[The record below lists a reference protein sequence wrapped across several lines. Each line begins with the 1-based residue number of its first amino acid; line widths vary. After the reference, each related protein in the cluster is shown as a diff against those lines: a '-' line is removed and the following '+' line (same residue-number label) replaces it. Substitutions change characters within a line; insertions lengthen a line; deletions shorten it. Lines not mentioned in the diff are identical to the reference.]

1 MPFAPTVRP
10 SVAGEKTME
19 TAPKPAAQLTAIS
32 LYTGAGGLDLGFEA
46 AGFDTRVAV
55 EMDDDCIATL
65 QANRDWPVMHRSIH
79 DVTSAELLRQAR
91 LEPFEADVLIG
102 GPPCQPFSKCGYWA
116 SGDARRLEDP
126 RASTVE
132 AFLRVLRD
140 TRPRAYL
147 MENVAGLAFRG
158 KDEGIHLIRDI
169 VAAINRE
176 QGTAYEVELLVLNA
190 ADFGVPQTRER
201 AFLVGARDGSR
212 FGSLIPTHRP
222 ADDDV
227 KERQLALP
235 LDTPLYRTA
244 WDAIGDL
251 ADDDDPQLAP
261 RGKWADLL
269 PSIPEGSNYLYHTD
283 RGAGV
288 PLFGWRRRF
297 WNFLLKLAKDQPS
310 WTLTAQPGP
319 ATGPFH
325 WRNRRLSARELCR
338 LQTVPDD
345 YEVLGSTNT
354 VQKQLGNAVPSA
366 LAEVIARHM
375 RRRLFGEPDHSEPK
389 VTLIPSRR
397 GKPPP
402 PEPPQPVPQKYRHLI
417 GKHSPHPGT
426 GKGSRASLRSATS

>member
-1 MPFAPTVRP
+1 M
-10 SVAGEKTME
+10 
-19 TAPKPAAQLTAIS
+19 TAIS

-46 AGFDTRVAV
+46 AGFETRVAV
-55 EMDDDCIATL
+55 EIDDDCVATL
-65 QANRDWPVMHRSIH
+65 RRNRQWPVIHRSIH
-79 DVTSAELLRQAR
+79 DIPSAELLKQAG
-91 LEPFEADVLIG
+91 LQPDEADVLIG

-116 SGDARRLEDP
+116 TGDARRLEDP

-140 TRPRAYL
+140 SRPRAYL

-158 KDEGIHLIRDI
+158 KDEGIRLIHDI

-176 QGTAYEVELLVLNA
+176 QGTAYGVELLVLNA

-201 AFLVGARDGSR
+201 AFLIGARDGAR
-212 FGSLIPTHRP
+212 FGSLQPTHRP
-222 ADDDV
+222 NEQV
-227 KERQLALP
+227 TGNGQMTLALDLP
-235 LDTPLYRTA
+235 TYRTA

-251 ADDDDPQLAP
+251 EDDDDPQLAL

-269 PSIPEGSNYLYHTD
+269 PSIPEGCNYLYHTD

-338 LQTVPDD
+338 LQTIPDD
-345 YEVLGSTNT
+345 YEVLGTVSA

-366 LAEVIARHM
+366 LAEVIARRM
-375 RRRLFGEPDHSEPK
+375 RHQLLGECDHSK
-389 VTLIPSRR
+389 TAATLIPSRR
-397 GKPPP
+397 GEPPRA
-402 PEPPQPVPQKYRHLI
+402 EPPQPVAEKYRHLV
-417 GKHSPHPGT
+417 GKHAPHPGT
-426 GKGSRASLRSATS
+426 GKGSRASLRPAAS